1 MRRYLAVPVLLLL
14 LAGCAAPASN
24 PTPRATFEATATPSP
39 SPTPTPTAEA
49 PPPAPAAPVAPVYTE
64 NTADWIITYTGIG
77 PIEFSQPFSQIAA
90 TIPSP
95 DRLFQAC
102 PPLSLYTS
110 GIQPQVGVAY
120 VDDVPWDLVVAT
132 FGQEPLTDQAPH
144 TEAGIRVGS
153 TEADILAA
161 YPDALLNGDATYGA
175 YVITNGAGGYITFAM
190 SEGLVEGIHVS
201 DHPSAPKEYC
211 A

>member
-1 MRRYLAVPVLLLL
+1 MRRFLAVPVLLLL
-14 LAGCAAPASN
+14 LVGCAVPAPSA
-24 PTPRATFEATATPSP
+24 TPSVSLGATATP
-39 SPTPTPTAEA
+39 TPTST
-49 PPPAPAAPVAPVYTE
+49 PAPAPAPAPATPATPATPVYTE

-77 PIEFSQPFSQIAA
+77 PIEFRQPFSQIAA

-95 DRLFQAC
+95 DRLIEAC

-120 VDDVPWDLVVAT
+120 VDDIPWDLVVTT

-161 YPDALLNGDATYGA
+161 YPDAELRGDATYGA
-175 YVITNGAGGYITFAM
+175 YVITDGAGGYITFDM
-190 SEGLVEGIHVS
+190 DEGLVYGIHVS
-201 DHPSAPKEYC
+201 DHPSSPKEYC